1 MAGVREVLAERY
13 ELLEL
18 IGRGGMGVVHRAHDH
33 VLDRV
38 VAVKLLPLDRAQ
50 DPTAVAR
57 FEREALAAA
66 ALSHPNIVAVFDFG
80 IDHETRFIVME
91 HLAGQSLADRLRERG
106 PMPPGEAV
114 DVARQV
120 AAALAAAHE
129 AGIVHRD
136 IKPANVMLNAQG
148 HVKVLDFGIARLTS
162 GIALTQTATVIGS
175 ASYLAPELFAGAA
188 ADARSDI
195 YALGCVL
202 YELLAGRPPY
212 TGELAAAIM
221 HQHSSATPE
230 PLRRLNPAVPVALDE
245 LVSSM
250 LAKRPA
256 ERPSDAGAVVAAL
269 SALRVGGDEPTATM
283 PLMADGAATVPSASD
298 GAATVPLASDGAA
311 TVPLAVGGAAT
322 APLAASSA
330 ATVPLSGRRPA
341 GEAPTVGMPRR
352 DAARGGATDGRRRA
366 LALIATAALAVALL
380 VFVAVELAGGP
391 SSAPAAHHGRKATGT
406 TTTPVKQTQT
416 QTNTTPTTSSSTS
429 TSSTTGTSTTG
440 AGTSTTP
447 GSVASAVAAIGSLAA
462 GDVQAGTIAAPA
474 ANQIVGDAQQIATAS
489 ANGQGG
495 PAIAG
500 LVKLGTDIRNAA
512 QHGQIDAS
520 AVPAFE
526 SAFAGLGTALEQAVS
541 STTATTPGPGQQQG
555 GPHGGGQ
562 PPGQAKKHGGPA
574 DQNGQ

>member
-80 IDHETRFIVME
+80 TDHETRFIVME
-91 HLAGQSLADRLRERG
+91 HLAGQSLADRLHDHG
-106 PMPPGEAV
+106 PMPPLDAV

-120 AAALAAAHE
+120 ASALAAAHE

-136 IKPANVMLNAQG
+136 IKPANVMLNAHG

-175 ASYLAPELFAGAA
+175 AAYLAPELFAGAT

-202 YELLAGRPPY
+202 YELLSGRAPF
-212 TGELAAAIM
+212 TGELAAAIL
-221 HQHSSATPE
+221 HQHSNATPE
-230 PLRRLNPAVPVALDE
+230 SLRRLNPEVPVALDA
-245 LVSSM
+245 LVLRM
-250 LAKRPA
+250 LAKRPG
-256 ERPSDAGAVVAAL
+256 ERPPDAGAVVSSL
-269 SALRVGGDEPTATM
+269 SALHLDRDDPTAAL
-283 PLMADGAATVPSASD
+283 PLAADGM
-298 GAATVPLASDGAA
+298 ATVPLATDGAVA
-311 TVPLAVGGAAT
+311 VPLAAD
-322 APLAASSA
+322 SA
-330 ATVPLSGRRPA
+330 ATVPLR
-341 GEAPTVGMPRR
+341 
-352 DAARGGATDGRRRA
+352 GRRRTPDDPTVVLPRTA
-366 LALIATAALAVALL
+366 SPNGAANARGRVLVATAAVVIALL
-380 VFVAVELAGGP
+380 AFAAVEIAGAGP
-391 SSAPAAHHGRKATGT
+391 SSAPAAHRDHKSAAT
-406 TTTPVKQTQT
+406 TTTPVTQT
-416 QTNTTPTTSSSTS
+416 RTNTTPTTSSSTS
-429 TSSTTGTSTTG
+429 TTSADTST
-440 AGTSTTP
+440 TTP
-447 GSVASAVAAIGSLAA
+447 GSVASAAAAIGSLAA
-462 GDVQAGTIAAPA
+462 DDVQAGTVAAPA

-489 ANGQGG
+489 ASGQDG

-500 LVKLGTDIRNAA
+500 LVKLGTDIRKAA
-512 QHGQIDAS
+512 QGGQIDAS

-526 SAFAGLGTALEQAVS
+526 SAFAGLGTALEQAAS
-541 STTATTPGPGQQQG
+541 TTTATTPGPDQQQG
-555 GPHGGGQ
+555 GPHGGGP

-574 DQNGQ
+574 GHNDQ